1 MIFLVQKK
9 FNVRFANIKLTATL
23 KSLNSET
30 LALPHSEA
38 SKIAMQGLTATV
50 NRQDGK
56 IQSLTKQV
64 LYLESTFHE
73 IQSQNLI
80 VTNTSDL
87 LKLGLDKL
95 KQCSRRLCLVI
106 SGEKLP
112 QNKTSEKTEETETK
126 MREIFTQELGVN
138 KDDFDYEL
146 DKAAS
151 QLNRID

>member
-9 FNVRFANIKLTATL
+9 FNARFANIKLTATL

-106 SGEKLP
+106 SGEKLS

-146 DKAAS
+146 DKAAN

>member
-9 FNVRFANIKLTATL
+9 FNARFANIKLTATL

-30 LALPHSEA
+30 VALPHCEA

-95 KQCSRRLCLVI
+95 KQYSRRVCLVI

-126 MREIFTQELGVN
+126 VREIFTQEFGVN

-146 DKAAS
+146 DKAAN